1 MKLISSTY
9 TRFIAEN
16 KDNIQCNKKGL
27 FCTTFQ
33 INILPRILVSAKR
46 VLYNV
51 AHIFKKINRGIV
63 QKPGIWDRTDLEDDY
78 C

>member
-1 MKLISSTY
+1 MQQKNDFFY
-9 TRFIAEN
+9 
-16 KDNIQCNKKGL
+16 
-27 FCTTFQ
+27 TTFQ

-46 VLYNV
+46 ALYIV

-63 QKPGIWDRTDLEDDY
+63 QKPGIWDRIDLVDDY